1 MGIPPSITSGVD
13 TVWTDSE
20 TVDVF
25 GDAVT
30 SSTHSLVYY
39 FRLNTNAQGLTA
51 TSVAYD
57 SGWKTTLS
65 ASETASVVASPDWF
79 FQAVLTKTGENIIQ
93 EYSRGQIE
101 FQPSLSYSGTPGA
114 FDGRTQAQKDL
125 DAVKAIKPSPPP
137 IILDVLGAILIMVA
151 GQIDSF
157 IKIEIDKKFMPKKFE
172 KNDKVALLNDANTL
186 KKAFDEFLEMIKVF
200 KVNEKNFD
208 NLVAKYPDFF
218 KDDLF
223 EANKTQRKAKFRKF
237 DEKG

>member
-79 FQAVLTKTGENIIQ
+79 FQAVLTKTGENIVQ

-125 DAVKAIKPSPPP
+125 DAVKTAIR
-137 IILDVLGAILIMVA
+137 
-151 GQIDSF
+151 
-157 IKIEIDKKFMPKKFE
+157 
-172 KNDKVALLNDANTL
+172 ALLGGGAVQEYRIGTRNL
-186 KKAFDEFLEMIKVF
+186 KRYDISELLVLETRLKSI
-200 KVNEKNFD
+200 
-208 NLVAKYPDFF
+208 VAK
-218 KDDLF
+218 
-223 EANKTQRKAKFRKF
+223 ENKAKMIASGLGDPKNLYVRF
-237 DEKG
+237 GQG